1 MSVDTVAA
9 FVSWCFYIYTLF
21 LLLHILL
28 SWFQLPYNPLLNKV
42 RGVLYDAC
50 QPYLNLFRGL
60 LPPMGGLDLSPIIA
74 FIVLYAAN
82 RIVVAVLLA
91 FT

>member
-1 MSVDTVAA
+1 
-9 FVSWCFYIYTLF
+9 
-21 LLLHILL
+21 
-28 SWFQLPYNPLLNKV
+28 LLNKV

>member
-1 MSVDTVAA
+1 MSVDTVVA

-42 RGVLYDAC
+42 RGVRYDAC

-82 RIVVAVLLA
+82 RIVVAILLA

>member
-1 MSVDTVAA
+1 MSVDTVIS

-21 LLLHILL
+21 LFLHILL

-82 RIVVAVLLA
+82 RIVVAILLA